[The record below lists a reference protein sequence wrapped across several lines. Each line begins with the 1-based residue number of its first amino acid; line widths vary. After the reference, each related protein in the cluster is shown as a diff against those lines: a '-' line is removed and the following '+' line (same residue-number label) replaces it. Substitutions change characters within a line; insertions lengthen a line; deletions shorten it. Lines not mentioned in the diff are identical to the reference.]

1 MASNSF
7 ASVYHHPGL
16 SAKNYEDIASAHR
29 RVEFAQN
36 TLLLEIGKTAREF
49 YVIEQGLFRSFL
61 YDLNGKE
68 VTTAFY
74 CPNDILIESMS
85 LFQRRPSYEN
95 FQAISNGVAW
105 KIDYDAFNQLLG
117 EIEGFRE
124 WGRSWATNELFTLK
138 QRSINSLTVSATGR
152 YLTLVNER
160 PEIIKYAPLKY
171 IASYLGI
178 TDSSLSRI
186 RREIA
191 TA

>member
-1 MASNSF
+1 MASDFF
-7 ASVYHHPGL
+7 ASVYHGQRL
-16 SAKNYEDIASAHR
+16 SAKNYEDIACAHTR
-29 RVEFAQN
+29 IEFAQN
-36 TLLLEIGKTAREF
+36 TLLLEIGKTAKEF

-68 VTTAFY
+68 VTTGFY

-85 LFQRRPSYEN
+85 LFQRSPSHEN
-95 FQAISNGVAW
+95 FQAITNGIAW
-105 KIDYDAFNQLLG
+105 KIDYGAFNQLLE

-124 WGRSWATNELFTLK
+124 WGRSWATNELFILK
-138 QRSINSLTVSATGR
+138 QRSINSLTVSATDR

-178 TDSSLSRI
+178 TDTSLSRI
-186 RREIA
+186 RKGIA
-191 TA
+191 AG